1 MAETGESYQQALSR
15 SSGSGT
21 RPAPGWLPADVD
33 LLRIDYFG
41 TKVTLA
47 TFELMGNVSC
57 VVLASSRVP
66 LPYPKSPFFALDR
79 RRAVH

>member
-15 SSGSGT
+15 LSSAYPSLAWQ
-21 RPAPGWLPADVD
+21 PNDVD
-33 LLRIDYFG
+33 LLSIDYFG

-57 VVLASSRVP
+57 VVLASSCRVP
-66 LPYPKSPFFALDR
+66 FPSPKSPFLALER
-79 RRAVH
+79 RRTVH